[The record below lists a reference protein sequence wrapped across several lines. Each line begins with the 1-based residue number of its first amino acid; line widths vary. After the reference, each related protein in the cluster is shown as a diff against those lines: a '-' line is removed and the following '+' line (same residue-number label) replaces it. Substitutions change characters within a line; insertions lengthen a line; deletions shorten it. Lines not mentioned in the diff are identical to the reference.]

1 MTDSRTI
8 DYQQL
13 LAWRR
18 THPAWRLLLADH
30 APMIASFLHQ
40 AFVVTNT
47 RGVGRDQLAAQLED
61 HLFRLHD
68 AAGEILFPK
77 AATAYLDDW
86 ASDIRGWLRKYYPA
100 GLDEPCYDLTPA
112 SALALQCLGQLEERP
127 FIGTEARLSA
137 VRHALQEIVDGTEL
151 SPRERIATLRARKAD
166 IDAEIALIEQG
177 RVELMEPA
185 HIRDRSK
192 YAAETLRAVL
202 SDLRA
207 VEQNFR
213 GAGRAFHER
222 ITSREDPLATA
233 VDGTADPIADSEE
246 GASFNLF
253 RHQLT
258 SPSEQEKLDRLL
270 DKVSSLEPLCGPQD
284 MSELRRLVRQL
295 QHASENT
302 EATAT
307 RISRQSRRQ
316 AGERARL
323 ENRRLM
329 QLLRGIEHKA
339 LALRDRTPDGPF
351 IEIDEPAPTLGLP
364 MDRMLFNPPFKPR
377 IRQRKIEDG
386 PGESLPASALFAR
399 AQVDPFRLAANVR
412 AALRDCAQVTL
423 ADVLAS
429 HPVRHG
435 LAELAAYLELA
446 AHDLHCAIDEART
459 QVVQWNDVDGKTRQA
474 TLPLVIYTL

>member
-1 MTDSRTI
+1 MTDSRTL

-18 THPAWRLLLADH
+18 SHPAWRLLLADH

-40 AFVVTNT
+40 AFIATNA
-47 RGVGRDQLAAQLED
+47 RGVGREQLAALLED

-100 GLDEPCYDLTPA
+100 GLDELCYDLTPA
-112 SALALQCLGQLEERP
+112 SALALQCLGQFEERP
-127 FIGTEARLSA
+127 FIGTGARLSA
-137 VRHALQEIVDGTEL
+137 VRHALQEIADGTEL
-151 SPRERIATLRARKAD
+151 NPRERIAMLRARKAD

-185 HIRDRSK
+185 HMRDRAQ
-192 YAAETLRAVL
+192 YATDTVRALL

-222 ITSREDPLATA
+222 ITAGEDPMAAAA
-233 VDGTADPIADSEE
+233 VGTVDPIADSEE
-246 GASFNLF
+246 GASFSLF
-253 RHQLT
+253 RRLVT
-258 SPSEQEKLDRLL
+258 SSSEQEKLGRLL
-270 DKVSSLEPLCGPQD
+270 DKVCALEMRGLAGGTV
-284 MSELRRLVRQL
+284 LRRLVHQL
-295 QHASENT
+295 QAASETT

-316 AGERARL
+316 RDERARL

-329 QLLRGIEHKA
+329 QLLRGIEQKA
-339 LALRDRTPDGPF
+339 LALRDRAPDAAF
-351 IEIDEPAPTLGLP
+351 IEIDEPAPTLALP

-377 IRQRKIEDG
+377 IRQRRIEDG
-386 PGESLPASALFAR
+386 LDGTLPASALFAR
-399 AQVDPFRLAANVR
+399 PQVDSLRLAANVR
-412 AALRDCAQVTL
+412 AALKDRAQVTL

-429 HPVRHG
+429 YPPRHG

-446 AHDLHCAIDEART
+446 AHDLHCAIDEERT
-459 QVVQWNDVDGKTRQA
+459 QVVQWNDSDGKTRQA

>member
-1 MTDSRTI
+1 MSDSRTI

-18 THPAWRLLLADH
+18 SHPAWRLLLADH

-40 AFVVTNT
+40 AFIATNA
-47 RGVGRDQLAAQLED
+47 REIGREQLAALLED

-77 AATAYLDDW
+77 TATSYLDDW
-86 ASDIRGWLRKYYPA
+86 ASDTRGWLRKYYPS

-112 SALALQCLGQLEERP
+112 SELALQCLGQFAERP
-127 FIGTEARLSA
+127 FIGTGARLAA

-151 SPRERIATLRARKAD
+151 NPRERIAMLRARKAD

-177 RVELMEPA
+177 RLELMEPVQ
-185 HIRDRSK
+185 IRDRAQ
-192 YAAETLRAVL
+192 YATDTLRAVL

-222 ITSREDPLATA
+222 ITAGDDPVAA
-233 VDGTADPIADSEE
+233 AAGIADPIADSEE
-246 GASFNLF
+246 GASFSLF
-253 RHQLT
+253 RTLLA
-258 SPSEQEKLDRLL
+258 SSIEQEKLGRLL
-270 DKVSSLEPLCGPQD
+270 DKICALETRGLRGG
-284 MSELRRLVRQL
+284 SELRRLVRQL
-295 QHASENT
+295 QQASETT

-316 AGERARL
+316 RDERARL

-329 QLLRGIEHKA
+329 QLMRGIEKQA
-339 LALRDRTPDGPF
+339 LALRDHAPDAAF
-351 IEIDEPAPTLGLP
+351 IEIDEPAPTLALP
-364 MDRMLFNPPFKPR
+364 MDRTLFNPPFKPR
-377 IRQRKIEDG
+377 IRQRRIEDG
-386 PGESLPASALFAR
+386 PDGSLPASALFAR
-399 AQVDPFRLAANVR
+399 AQVDTLRLAANVR
-412 AALRDCAQVTL
+412 AALNDRAQVTL
-423 ADVLAS
+423 AEVLATY
-429 HPVRHG
+429 PPRHG

-446 AHDLHCAIDEART
+446 AHDLHCAIDEERT
-459 QVVQWNDVDGKTRQA
+459 QVVQWNDIDGKTRQA

>member
-1 MTDSRTI
+1 MSDSRTI

-18 THPAWRLLLADH
+18 SHPAWRLLLADH

-40 AFVVTNT
+40 AFVATSA
-47 RGVGRDQLAAQLED
+47 RGIDREQLAALLED

-86 ASDIRGWLRKYYPA
+86 ASDTRGWLRKYYPA

-112 SALALQCLGQLEERP
+112 SELALQCLGQFEDRS
-127 FIGTEARLSA
+127 FIGTGARLAA
-137 VRHALQEIVDGTEL
+137 VRNALQEIADGAEL
-151 SPRERIATLRARKAD
+151 NPRERIAMLRARKAD
-166 IDAEIALIEQG
+166 IDAEIAIIEQG

-185 HIRDRSK
+185 HIRDRTQ
-192 YAAETLRAVL
+192 YATDTLRAVL

-222 ITSREDPLATA
+222 ITAGEDPASISA
-233 VDGTADPIADSEE
+233 VDAADPVVDSDE
-246 GASFNLF
+246 GASFSLC
-253 RHQLT
+253 RTLLA
-258 SPSEQEKLDRLL
+258 SSSGQEKLGRLL
-270 DKVSSLEPLCGPQD
+270 DKVCALETRGLRGG
-284 MSELRRLVRQL
+284 SELRRLVHQL
-295 QHASENT
+295 QQASETT

-316 AGERARL
+316 RDERARL

-329 QLLRGIEHKA
+329 QLLRGIEQKA
-339 LALRDRTPDGPF
+339 LALRASAPDAAF
-351 IEIDEPAPTLGLP
+351 IEIDEPAPTLELP
-364 MDRMLFNPPFKPR
+364 MDRTLFNPPFKPR
-377 IRQRKIEDG
+377 IRQRRIEDG
-386 PGESLPASALFAR
+386 PDGSLPAPALFAR
-399 AQVDPFRLAANVR
+399 AQVDSLWLAENVR
-412 AALRDCAQVTL
+412 AALNDRAQVTL
-423 ADVLAS
+423 AEVLAL
-429 HPVRHG
+429 HPPRHG

-446 AHDLHCAIDEART
+446 AHDLHCAIDEERT
-459 QVVQWNDVDGKTRQA
+459 QVVQWNDIDGKTRQA